1 MATRLPLLILLFL
14 CIPAV
19 RSADSTCDPSRPPSD
34 AILDDLRSQCPLRLS
49 RYLPLEV
56 NGEILDRE
64 LSHFQKNNYYSI
76 LFHAS
81 WCPFSRRARST
92 FDVLSSMYPQ
102 ITHFIVEES
111 SAMPSVFS
119 RYGVHSLPALMIANQ
134 TTRVWHHGPKDLG
147 SFVLF
152 YRRVTRLDPEVYLT
166 EASSDH
172 VETERS
178 FGPWEGSAREIIA
191 REPYLT
197 FSVLFLCLKLK
208 AFLNLF
214 PELRSRLKSFVNKYV
229 WRINLAIS
237 FGETSQLLEKAL
249 HVIDVKKVWSKL
261 KLCKTRNFRKG
272 AKNARSWAS
281 SLASVSLGESS
292 SSRSTQSDL

>member
-1 MATRLPLLILLFL
+1 MF
-14 CIPAV
+14 
-19 RSADSTCDPSRPPSD
+19 
-34 AILDDLRSQCPLRLS
+34 
-49 RYLPLEV
+49 
-56 NGEILDRE
+56 
-64 LSHFQKNNYYSI
+64 
-76 LFHAS
+76 
-81 WCPFSRRARST
+81 
-92 FDVLSSMYPQ
+92 PQ
-102 ITHFIVEES
+102 IKHFIVEES
-111 SAMPSVFS
+111 SAMPSIFS

-134 TTRVWHHGPKDLG
+134 TTRVRHHGPKDLG
-147 SFVLF
+147 SLVLF

-172 VETERS
+172 METQRS

-191 REPYLT
+191 REPYLA
-197 FSVLFLCLKLK
+197 FSVLFLCLK
-208 AFLNLF
+208 AFLYFF
-214 PELRSRLKSFVNKYV
+214 PELRSRLKSFINKYV

-261 KLCKTRNFRKG
+261 RLCKTRNFRKG

-281 SLASVSLGESS
+281 SLASVSLGEAS